1 MAAETE
7 HGLRDIA
14 VNASCLPDSMPPA
27 AIRIIIMRHTPPAE
41 NGLTAGQNESKRL
54 IARREHEKE
63 ATGPAGHGAGRER
76 PISAEGGR
84 KPDAHSHLLM
94 ERAISFA
101 AFAVIGGIL
110 R

>member
-14 VNASCLPDSMPPA
+14 VNASCLPDSMPA
-27 AIRIIIMRHTPPAE
+27 VAIRIITMRHTPPAE
-41 NGLTAGQNESKRL
+41 NGLTPGQNESKRV

-76 PISAEGGR
+76 PISAEGAFTLSDG
-84 KPDAHSHLLM
+84 K
-94 ERAISFA
+94 AISFA
-101 AFAVIGGIL
+101 AFAVIEGIL